1 MNTYFKNILI
11 YSLGSLI
18 LISLISFRAL
28 RLSERKVSGI
38 EIEIVNNREFYLIDQ
53 FEIQALLNKE
63 HSATVLGAN
72 FDQVDFKLLEKQVEE
87 NPFVA
92 HIDVF
97 MNVNG
102 ILGAKVSQA
111 QPIGRLMNP
120 RGSDQ
125 YIDMTGKL
133 LPMNADYTARV
144 PLISFTEY
152 PQWELNLGENDLG
165 KQLMEFLI
173 FINKDEMWKAQIAQ
187 LAVNEDNELTL
198 WPQMTKQ
205 LILFG
210 PADEI
215 EEKFKKLKLFYK
227 EVLPK
232 KGWNTY
238 SSVNLKYKNQ
248 IVCK

>member
-38 EIEIVNNREFYLIDQ
+38 EIEIMNNQDFYLIDQ
-53 FEIQALLNKE
+53 FEIQALLDKE
-63 HSATVLGAN
+63 QSVVLGTN
-72 FDQVDFKLLEKQVEE
+72 FDQVDIKLLERQVEE

-92 HIDVF
+92 EIDIF
-97 MNVNG
+97 MSVTG
-102 ILGAKVSQA
+102 VLGAKVSQA
-111 QPIGRLMNP
+111 QPIGRLMSSSGP
-120 RGSDQ
+120 DQ
-125 YIDMTGKL
+125 YIDVTGKL

-144 PLISFTEY
+144 PLISFAED
-152 PQWELNLGENDLG
+152 PQWESNLGENDLG

-173 FINKDEMWKAQIAQ
+173 FINKDELWRAQIAQ
-187 LAVNEDNELTL
+187 LAVSEENELTL

-238 SSVNLKYKNQ
+238 SSINLKYKNQ

>member
-1 MNTYFKNILI
+1 
-11 YSLGSLI
+11 
-18 LISLISFRAL
+18 
-28 RLSERKVSGI
+28 
-38 EIEIVNNREFYLIDQ
+38 
-53 FEIQALLNKE
+53 
-63 HSATVLGAN
+63 
-72 FDQVDFKLLEKQVEE
+72 
-87 NPFVA
+87 
-92 HIDVF
+92 
-97 MNVNG
+97 
-102 ILGAKVSQA
+102 
-111 QPIGRLMNP
+111 
-120 RGSDQ
+120 
-125 YIDMTGKL
+125 
-133 LPMNADYTARV
+133 
-144 PLISFTEY
+144 
-152 PQWELNLGENDLG
+152 
-165 KQLMEFLI
+165 MEFLI
-173 FINKDEMWKAQIAQ
+173 FINQDEMWKAQIAQ

>member
-38 EIEIVNNREFYLIDQ
+38 EIEIMSNQDFYLIDQ

-63 HSATVLGAN
+63 QSVVLGTN
-72 FDQVDFKLLEKQVEE
+72 FDQVDIKLLERQVEE

-92 HIDVF
+92 EIDVF
-97 MNVNG
+97 MSVTG
-102 ILGAKVSQA
+102 VLGAKVSPA
-111 QPIGRLMNP
+111 QPIGRLMSS
-120 RGSDQ
+120 RGPDQ
-125 YIDMTGKL
+125 YIDVTGKL

-152 PQWELNLGENDLG
+152 PQWESNLGENDLG

-173 FINKDEMWKAQIAQ
+173 FINKDELWRAQIAQ
-187 LAVNEDNELTL
+187 LAVSQENELTL

-238 SSVNLKYKNQ
+238 SSINLKYKNQ

>member
-38 EIEIVNNREFYLIDQ
+38 EIVIMNNQDFYLIDQ
-53 FEIQALLNKE
+53 FEIQALLDKE
-63 HSATVLGAN
+63 QSVVLGTN
-72 FDQVDFKLLEKQVEE
+72 FDQVDIKLLERQVEE

-92 HIDVF
+92 EIDIF
-97 MNVNG
+97 MSVTG
-102 ILGAKVSQA
+102 VLGAKVSQA
-111 QPIGRLMNP
+111 QPIGRLMSS
-120 RGSDQ
+120 RGPDH
-125 YIDMTGKL
+125 YIDVTGKL
-133 LPMNADYTARV
+133 LPMNTDYTARV
-144 PLISFTEY
+144 PLISFAEY
-152 PQWELNLGENDLG
+152 PQWESNLGENDLG

-173 FINKDEMWKAQIAQ
+173 FINKDELWKAQIAQ
-187 LAVNEDNELTL
+187 LVVSEENELTL

-238 SSVNLKYKNQ
+238 SSINLKYKNQ